1 MPAILLVL
9 PALFLLLLLFAIPL
23 VRLLASSFEGT
34 GLPYYVKAV
43 GSDGLY
49 LTILLRTFEIAGI
62 VTAGCLLLGY
72 PVALFLATTNRFW
85 RTLGFACVMLPL
97 WTSVLVRTYAWMVV
111 LGRNGIINRILIDG
125 GLMSEPLRLLNT
137 RMAVISNNLANVNTT
152 GFKKGRAAFQDLV
165 YQNIRQVGAQ
175 SSQNTQYPTGLTLG
189 TGVRIVAT
197 EKVYEQ
203 GSLQQ
208 TNNSLDVAITGRGFF
223 QITLPDGTLAYT
235 LDGSFKMDGQGNL
248 VTSNGYALSP
258 AITIPAN
265 AQTITIGADGT
276 VSVTTTGTTAP
287 TQVGQIQLADF
298 INASGLQPRGDNL
311 LIESVAS
318 GAPQVGTPGTN
329 GLGAT
334 QQGSLETSNV
344 NVVEELVSMIET
356 QRAYEMNSKAIST
369 TDQMLQYLTNN
380 V

>member
-1 MPAILLVL
+1 MNL
-9 PALFLLLLLFAIPL
+9 ALWA
-23 VRLLASSFEGT
+23 AKT
-34 GLPYYVKAV
+34 GLDAQ
-43 GSDGLY
+43 
-49 LTILLRTFEIAGI
+49 
-62 VTAGCLLLGY
+62 
-72 PVALFLATTNRFW
+72 
-85 RTLGFACVMLPL
+85 
-97 WTSVLVRTYAWMVV
+97 
-111 LGRNGIINRILIDG
+111 
-125 GLMSEPLRLLNT
+125 NT

-165 YQNIRQVGAQ
+165 YQNLRQVGAQ

-208 TNNSLDVAITGRGFF
+208 TNNSLDVAVTGRGFF

-235 LDGSFKMDGQGNL
+235 LDGSFKLDGQGNL

-265 AQTITIGADGT
+265 AQTITIGNDGT

-287 TQVGQIQLADF
+287 SQVGQIQLADF

>member
-1 MPAILLVL
+1 MNL
-9 PALFLLLLLFAIPL
+9 ALWA
-23 VRLLASSFEGT
+23 AKT
-34 GLPYYVKAV
+34 GLDAQ
-43 GSDGLY
+43 
-49 LTILLRTFEIAGI
+49 
-62 VTAGCLLLGY
+62 
-72 PVALFLATTNRFW
+72 
-85 RTLGFACVMLPL
+85 
-97 WTSVLVRTYAWMVV
+97 
-111 LGRNGIINRILIDG
+111 
-125 GLMSEPLRLLNT
+125 NT

-165 YQNIRQVGAQ
+165 YQNLRQVGAQ

-208 TNNSLDVAITGRGFF
+208 TNNSMDLAITGRGFF

-235 LDGSFKMDGQGNL
+235 SDGSFKLSGQGNL

-258 AITIPAN
+258 AITIPSN
-265 AQTITIGADGT
+265 AQTVTIGTDGT
-276 VSVTTTGTTAP
+276 VSVTVPGTPTP

-298 INASGLQPRGDNL
+298 INPSGLQPRGDNL
-311 LIESVAS
+311 MVESVSS

-329 GLGAT
+329 GLGTT

-344 NVVEELVSMIET
+344 NTVEELVSMIET

-369 TDQMLQYLTNN
+369 TDQMLQFLTNN